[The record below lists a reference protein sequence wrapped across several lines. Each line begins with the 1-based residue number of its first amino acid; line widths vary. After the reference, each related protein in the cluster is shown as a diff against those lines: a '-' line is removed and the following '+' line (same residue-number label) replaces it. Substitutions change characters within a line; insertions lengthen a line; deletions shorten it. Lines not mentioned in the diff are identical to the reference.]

1 MMKGREK
8 RKKEIMARTG
18 RLPKEGGCLTDA
30 EAQKLTVI
38 QNNPETRLNDDELDL
53 ITDLKHGGMRF
64 DKIIEKIME
73 ERKYKLNMEERKNTN
88 SKWILKTWI

>member
-1 MMKGREK
+1 MDGREK
-8 RKKEIMARTG
+8 MKKEIMARKG
-18 RLPKEGGCLTDA
+18 RFPKEGADSDLTDA

-73 ERKYKLNMEERKNTN
+73 ERKKYKLN
-88 SKWILKTWI
+88 